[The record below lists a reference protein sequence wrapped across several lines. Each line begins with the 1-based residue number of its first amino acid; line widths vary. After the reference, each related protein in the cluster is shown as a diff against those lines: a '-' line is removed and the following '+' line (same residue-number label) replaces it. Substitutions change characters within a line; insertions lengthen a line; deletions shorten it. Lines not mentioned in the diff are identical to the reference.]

1 MKKNKYYFE
10 IHSYSPEQNKIFYKN
25 INVTEFYKNN
35 GLQVNRLT
43 KNYKD
48 NMLKIRS
55 IKNNINDSKVYKVIV
70 ENSAILQAEK
80 INHKY
85 YNGDDKYFGVYKE
98 YKGHSKNI
106 VSAYNTIK
114 NHLKENSSDNDK
126 IFNLIVGFTEDKKP
140 IYQNFLNTCKIVYCK
155 AVQNK

>member
-10 IHSYSPEQNKIFYKN
+10 IHLYSPEQNKIFYKG
-25 INVTEFYKNN
+25 IDVTEFYKNN

-48 NMLKIRS
+48 NMFKIRS
-55 IKNNINDSKVYKVIV
+55 IKNNINSLKVYKVIV
-70 ENSAILQAEK
+70 ENSAVLEAEK

-85 YNGDDKYFGVYKE
+85 YNGKDKYFGLYKE

-106 VSAYNTIK
+106 VTAYNMIK
-114 NHLKENSSDNDK
+114 NHLKDNSSENNK
-126 IFNLIVGFTEDKKP
+126 IFNLIVGFDTNNKP
-140 IYQNFLNTCKIVYCK
+140 IYKNFLNTCRIVYCK
-155 AVQNK
+155 AV